1 MSHFVRCDR
10 CDVAEF
16 HITPNLTLPPGWTKV
31 LNADLC
37 ERCSEIVRDFIRFK
51 PGDAA
56 KLPVE
61 PIPQEIKEP
70 PAPSTDG
77 TKLFETVPIETPES
91 SQVDGVT
98 NLPMSTGNAA
108 SAPVSRDESIG
119 TREISPSSGIN
130 ESSTEERAKT
140 RKTKKRLAGVEAVIP
155 PPAPP
160 PADKRTGFPHG
171 HNAEPQA

>member
-61 PIPQEIKEP
+61 PIPEEAK
-70 PAPSTDG
+70 PAPEPSKDG
-77 TKLFETVPIETPES
+77 EKLFETAPETKDRASEAGTSAGEPANEQCAVQGAEGDRRARLVPGTSDECS
-91 SQVDGVT
+91 S
-98 NLPMSTGNAA
+98 
-108 SAPVSRDESIG
+108 
-119 TREISPSSGIN
+119 
-130 ESSTEERAKT
+130 EERAKT

-155 PPAPP
+155 PPAPA

-171 HNAEPQA
+171 HNAEPGA